1 MSLKMSIN
9 FETFEDLEC
18 YVRDVNKFKLWK
30 SKQEKRKKSN
40 PDNETNE
47 QFSFTDDRRGLYQQ
61 HYHNQAKI
69 YKAEHPELSYR
80 ETFKKIIKII
90 KKMKY

>member
-1 MSLKMSIN
+1 MSFNLSFN

-18 YVRDVNKFKLWK
+18 YVHHVNKFKLWK
-30 SKQEKRKKSN
+30 SKQEKTKEKQTHLEN
-40 PDNETNE
+40 KIDE

-69 YKAEHPELSYR
+69 YQSDILSYYIER
-80 ETFKKIIKII
+80 P
-90 KKMKY
+90 